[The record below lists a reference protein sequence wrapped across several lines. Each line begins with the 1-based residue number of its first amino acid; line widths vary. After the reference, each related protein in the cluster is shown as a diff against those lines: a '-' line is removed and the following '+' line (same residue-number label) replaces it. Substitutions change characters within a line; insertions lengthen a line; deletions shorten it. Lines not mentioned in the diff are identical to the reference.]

1 MMPGFLLQ
9 YGTTPLIWAC
19 RKGYL
24 EIVEALVNEGAN
36 TDVVGMVIKILK
48 FDPFTVLTW
57 G

>member
-57 G
+57 E